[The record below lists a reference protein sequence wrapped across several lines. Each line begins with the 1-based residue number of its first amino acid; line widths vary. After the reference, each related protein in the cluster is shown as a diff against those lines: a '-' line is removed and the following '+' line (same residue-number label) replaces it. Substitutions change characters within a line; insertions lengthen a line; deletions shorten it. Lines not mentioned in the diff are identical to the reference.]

1 MAKQHQIFIGCPFL
15 TAIRK
20 NYDKLKTDLE
30 QESPLHV
37 VLADTTAVT
46 STDYLL
52 AHITSLIRESAAC
65 VFDVTGGNPNVS
77 LEVGVAHALP
87 ADFLLALYTRKPR
100 SQRDAEQVLQRE
112 GEVKP
117 IISDLQGRN
126 RIEYKTYTA
135 LKRQLSGRY
144 LDRLPYVKR
153 WNDFKKR
160 HSSLVNSALQVFGE
174 IRSSGRTV
182 RPRVVSMLDGTG
194 IGADDLLGYLSD
206 AKLLTVKRGRAGG
219 VYYPPK

>member
-1 MAKQHQIFIGCPFL
+1 MAKQHQVFIGCPFL
-15 TAIRK
+15 TAIRR
-20 NYDKLKTDLE
+20 NYDKLKAELE
-30 QESPLHV
+30 QETPLNV

-52 AHITSLIRESAAC
+52 EHITGLIRESAAC

-100 SQRDAEQVLQRE
+100 SQRDAEQALQRE

-117 IISDLQGRN
+117 IIADLQGRN
-126 RIEYKTYTA
+126 RIEYKTYRA
-135 LKRQLSGRY
+135 LKKQLLVRY
-144 LDRLPYVKR
+144 LDRLPYLKR
-153 WNDFKKR
+153 WNDFKRR
-160 HSSLVNSALQVFGE
+160 HSSLVKSALQVFTE
-174 IRSSGRTV
+174 IRASGRTV
-182 RPRVVSMLDGTG
+182 RPRVIAMLDGTG
-194 IGADDLLGYLSD
+194 IGADDLLKPLSD